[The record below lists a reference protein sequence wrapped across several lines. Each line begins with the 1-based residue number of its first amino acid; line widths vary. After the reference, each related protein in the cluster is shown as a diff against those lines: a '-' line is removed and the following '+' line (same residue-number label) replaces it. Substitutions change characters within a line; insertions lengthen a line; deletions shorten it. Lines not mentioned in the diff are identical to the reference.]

1 MRRPTRPL
9 FLHPPVFH
17 PLHPNIAPLLA
28 STDSRSLANR
38 ANMRRIYPP
47 DLEGVRSVVYN
58 RDHESR
64 DATIGGSFGFVVGRT
79 IGSTNTVCVVNRFSD
94 RNIGRATQMRDWKER
109 KMEKL
114 LIIFFPSPC
123 SIELGHRDWVSIW
136 DFWNEIE

>member
-38 ANMRRIYPP
+38 TNMRRIYPP

-58 RDHESR
+58 RDHESK
-64 DATIGGSFGFVVGRT
+64 DATIRGIIR
-79 IGSTNTVCVVNRFSD
+79 ICRWPNNRID
-94 RNIGRATQMRDWKER
+94 Q
-109 KMEKL
+109 
-114 LIIFFPSPC
+114 
-123 SIELGHRDWVSIW
+123 HRLRS
-136 DFWNEIE
+136 